1 MQADQANQGAQF
13 IFIIAKTDNNQY
25 ILFTEKENFLL
36 HLLILKIRII
46 SRQSNKMF
54 FFLKITYVRDCLLG
68 LIVRLAF
75 EAI

>member
-13 IFIIAKTDNNQY
+13 IFIIDKTDNNQY

-54 FFLKITYVRDCLLG
+54 IFKITYVRDCLLG

>member
-13 IFIIAKTDNNQY
+13 IFIIDKTDNNQY
-25 ILFTEKENFLL
+25 ILFTEKENFFL

-54 FFLKITYVRDCLLG
+54 IFKISYVRDCLLG